1 MFGQKE
7 TKDPSEHLAPSKN
20 FRKANEASGSLW
32 QKENDFNLYD
42 KQQTRSEMAK
52 TRSRERYFQSSI
64 GTLPGPGSGLN
75 VVKQRQDVQRDHSEA
90 DHI

>member
-1 MFGQKE
+1 MFGPKE

-42 KQQTRSEMAK
+42 KQ
-52 TRSRERYFQSSI
+52 
-64 GTLPGPGSGLN
+64 
-75 VVKQRQDVQRDHSEA
+75 
-90 DHI
+90 